1 MKRKEKI
8 KRFEEII
15 NMLHLDNDIIEYT
28 DEKWYLCPFDI
39 WFYPKDPKQF
49 YFVIDE
55 IAKNYAKPYL
65 GEGDYIDDV
74 FATWYDAIDK
84 DFLQMYNKA
93 VKEYNI
99 EKIKKDEKKTQMKIK
114 ITEDEHE
121 YIEQMFGN
129 TMKNYNYLKTDI
141 LLYLL
146 YGEGIR
152 WTYFEE
158 DDTFYIKRGSDLVD
172 EISKSEWKQM
182 MADNS
187 ISIDKKRT
195 SISIK
200 TEDDNIETKFF
211 SLLDELGIKYEM
223 KNKNKLNQI
232 ISGDK

>member
-1 MKRKEKI
+1 
-8 KRFEEII
+8 
-15 NMLHLDNDIIEYT
+15 
-28 DEKWYLCPFDI
+28 
-39 WFYPKDPKQF
+39 
-49 YFVIDE
+49 
-55 IAKNYAKPYL
+55 
-65 GEGDYIDDV
+65 
-74 FATWYDAIDK
+74 
-84 DFLQMYNKA
+84 
-93 VKEYNI
+93 
-99 EKIKKDEKKTQMKIK
+99 MKIK
-114 ITEDEHE
+114 IIKDEHE
-121 YIEQMFGN
+121 YIEQMFGT
-129 TMKNYNYLKTDI
+129 TMKSYNYLKTDI

-158 DDTFYIKRGSDLVD
+158 DDTFYIKRGLDLVD

-200 TEDDNIETKFF
+200 TEDDSIERKFL

-232 ISGDK
+232 LSGDK